1 MMNIS
6 SAHTTAGYL
15 TDKKMSNGPE
25 KETAVVNAVPNNDQL
40 PVNEQ
45 KISAS
50 NVEDSNLKRSM
61 KRLIEAVQGSDT
73 TIERSVHEATNHI
86 VYKVKDKES
95 GEVIRE
101 IPEEKLLDAAALLM
115 ELTGILIDERV

>member
-6 SAHTTAGYL
+6 SAHTTTGYL
-15 TDKKMSNGPE
+15 TDKKMSSVPE
-25 KETAVVNAVPNNDQL
+25 KEAAVVQAVQSNDRVA
-40 PVNEQ
+40 VNEQ
-45 KISAS
+45 KNAFS
-50 NVEDSNLKRSM
+50 NGEDSHLKRSM
-61 KRLIEAVQGSDT
+61 KRLIEAVQGPDT

>member
-6 SAHTTAGYL
+6 SAHTTTGYL
-15 TDKKMSNGPE
+15 TDKKISSTPE
-25 KETAVVNAVPNNDQL
+25 KEAAVVQAVQNNDRVI
-40 PVNEQ
+40 VNEQ
-45 KISAS
+45 QNAFS
-50 NVEDSNLKRSM
+50 NGDDSHVKRSV
-61 KRLIEAVQGSDT
+61 KRIIEAVQGPDT

-95 GEVIRE
+95 GDVIRE

>member
-15 TDKKMSNGPE
+15 TDKKMSSGPE
-25 KETAVVNAVPNNDQL
+25 KEAAVVNAVPNNGRL
-40 PVNEQ
+40 SVNEQ
-45 KISAS
+45 KISAL
-50 NVEDSNLKRSM
+50 NGEDSHLKRSM
-61 KRLIEAVQGSDT
+61 KLLIEAVQGPDR